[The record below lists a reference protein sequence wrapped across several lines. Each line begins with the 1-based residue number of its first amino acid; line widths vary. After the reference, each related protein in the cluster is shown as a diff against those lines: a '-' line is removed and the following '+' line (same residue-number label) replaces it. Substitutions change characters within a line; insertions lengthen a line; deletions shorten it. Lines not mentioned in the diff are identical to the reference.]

1 MGRLTPTP
9 KGEKRK
15 YFQGQYRIVVRFP
28 MGAIDTTK
36 KVEATITNTRYKGKA
51 TFTAGRIKK
60 AIEMCA
66 KWADEN

>member
-1 MGRLTPTP
+1 M
-9 KGEKRK
+9 
-15 YFQGQYRIVVRFP
+15 VRFP

-36 KVEATITNTRYKGKA
+36 RVEATITNTRYKGKA